1 MRGGG
6 REGGARSRACTRRTR
21 HVARSHTRGGFGR
34 ALHAAIPPGKSADA
48 PHQRGGREG
57 GREGSR
63 CGAEHAPA
71 ASAWSHPPWNGEPTP
86 SLSSSIACCP
96 IRERLLDGDSRTSI
110 LAGEQVGS
118 MGIGASPSSNMRA
131 RFLHEMAAIAP
142 LNARVRYLKSRSN
155 PKPACTQDAQPP
167 RVRTTTARWLCTE
180 PQTGTRAVGKGDV
193 ERAGCDARHQPAR
206 SLARRDH

>member
-1 MRGGG
+1 
-6 REGGARSRACTRRTR
+6 
-21 HVARSHTRGGFGR
+21 
-34 ALHAAIPPGKSADA
+34 
-48 PHQRGGREG
+48 
-57 GREGSR
+57 
-63 CGAEHAPA
+63 
-71 ASAWSHPPWNGEPTP
+71 
-86 SLSSSIACCP
+86 
-96 IRERLLDGDSRTSI
+96 LLDGDSRTSI